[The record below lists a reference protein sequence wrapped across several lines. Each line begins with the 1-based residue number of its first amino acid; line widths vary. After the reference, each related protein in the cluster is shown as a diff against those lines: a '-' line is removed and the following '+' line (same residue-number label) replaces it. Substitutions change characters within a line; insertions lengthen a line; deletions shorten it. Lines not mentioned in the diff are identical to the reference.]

1 MINIGDNNKINDS
14 NIGVNNKKE
23 IKDKNNKKLSIIID
37 IVIGIV
43 IAIVSAGIIKLLKW
57 N

>member
-1 MINIGDNNKINDS
+1 MINIGDNNKIIDS

-43 IAIVSAGIIKLLKW
+43 VAIVSAGIIKLLKW